1 MKLIKTACFEANV
14 KTTKIFY
21 KNKLL
26 KPFWV
31 ITAIWIMASP
41 ISAWAHKVTVFAW
54 AEGNTIFTESKF
66 SGGKRVTGGII
77 EVYAPDGR
85 KLIEGKT
92 NANGEY
98 AFKIPQKT
106 DLKIVLKA
114 GMGHRGEWTLRC
126 DEIEDSSDFAA
137 DTIVTGQPA
146 DSREK
151 SARMPVQVNPVTG
164 CADIEAR
171 LEKVLDKKLKPLISR
186 LNQIER
192 QEDGP
197 ALTDILGGLGYIL
210 GLVGIAAYVH
220 SRRRG
225 K

>member
-1 MKLIKTACFEANV
+1 V

-26 KPFWV
+26 KPFLV
-31 ITAIWIMASP
+31 ITAIWIMAHP

-92 NANGEY
+92 NATGEY
-98 AFKIPQKT
+98 SFKIPQKT
-106 DLKIVLKA
+106 DLEIVLKA
-114 GMGHRGEWTLRC
+114 GMGHRGEWTLRR
-126 DEIEDSSDFAA
+126 DEIEDSSAFGA
-137 DTIVTGQPA
+137 DTNVTGQPA

-151 SARMPVQVNPVTG
+151 SARLPVQVNPVTG
-164 CADIEAR
+164 YADIEAR

-186 LNQIER
+186 LNQIKR